1 MSRDFLNSGTLLLA
15 DLQDPDLCSMPIEPR
30 FDRIVRV
37 TREALR
43 VAVAGITIARNGDY
57 WFKSISGWN
66 IDELPAK
73 RSLCDRARDAQGL
86 VLVPDTLKDP
96 TLAHHPLVA
105 HKPHFR
111 FYAGYPLRDLK
122 GNFMGTLCTYD
133 TRPRQ
138 LSARQVQVLHDLGAM
153 AQREIFADAT
163 RDAQRQLVSKL
174 GVARRDA
181 MIDPLTKVW
190 NRRAGFQLL
199 AEAFAEGRQERGLAV
214 GMIDVDYFKD
224 INDTYGHQ
232 AGDEV
237 LRKVVRLIASAVRDG
252 DIVAR
257 YGGDEFMLIL
267 QGIDAPAVDALAK
280 SIQQRVHE
288 FPVKTR
294 SAKIPISLT
303 IGTAIAEPGACSSPG
318 DLVKRADEVLMQIKS
333 ARPPKT
339 RAAEASAR

>member
-15 DLQDPDLCSMPIEPR
+15 DMQEPDLCSMPIEPR
-30 FDRIVRV
+30 FDRVVRV

-43 VAVAGITIARNGDY
+43 VAVAGITIARNGHY
-57 WFKSISGWN
+57 WFKSISGWDV
-66 IDELPAK
+66 DELPAE
-73 RSLCDRARDAQGL
+73 RSLCDRVKDAQGL
-86 VLVPDTLKDP
+86 VLVPDTLEDP
-96 TLAHHPLVA
+96 TLARHPLVV

-122 GNFMGTLCTYD
+122 GNFIGTLCTYD

-138 LSARQVQVLHDLGAM
+138 LSAAQVQVLHDLGTM

-174 GVARRDA
+174 GLARKEA

-199 AEAFAEGRQERGLAV
+199 TEAFAAGAEAGGLAV
-214 GMIDVDYFKD
+214 GMIDVDYFKE
-224 INDTYGHQ
+224 INDIYGHP

-237 LRKVVRLIASAVRDG
+237 LRKVVRIITSTVRDG

-267 QGIDAPAVDALAK
+267 QGIEAPAVDALANR
-280 SIQQRVHE
+280 IRQRVQE

-294 SAKIPISLT
+294 RAHIPISLT
-303 IGTAIAEPGACSSPG
+303 IGTAIAEAGNSSTPD
-318 DLVKRADEVLMQIKS
+318 DLVKRADEALLKIKS
-333 ARPPKT
+333 ARPQ
-339 RAAEASAR
+339 RHASAASA